1 MTMENL
7 HLKLTEKE
15 IELFQAMA
23 QGETV
28 KTYAALANRSYHTMT
43 TYRQRVFRKLGAV
56 TSCQAVAMLVTAGV
70 ISVGKQTT

>member
-1 MTMENL
+1 MENL
-7 HLKLTEKE
+7 HLKLTQKE

-43 TYRQRVFRKLGAV
+43 THRKNALTKIGAI
-56 TSCQAVAMLVTAGV
+56 TQCQAVAMLVAAGV